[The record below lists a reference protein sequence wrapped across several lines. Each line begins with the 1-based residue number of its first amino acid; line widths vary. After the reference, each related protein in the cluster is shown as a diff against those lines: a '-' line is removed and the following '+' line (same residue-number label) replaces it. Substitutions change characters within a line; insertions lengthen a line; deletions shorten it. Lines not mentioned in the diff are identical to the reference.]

1 MQGVEVA
8 DEDLDVGQR
17 IEEREVNRGD
27 GELEEQQGRD
37 LVPPLD
43 WRGGVKPSGQDDVQ
57 LEEYLEQDEEELE
70 EEEEEDFVLPL
81 VERKE
86 VPSAASLKS
95 KKTRKRSQVCL
106 FSWIKATGNY
116 QTHNV
121 PEIGLSSSSSSS

>member
-1 MQGVEVA
+1 MQDPSVEVG

-17 IEEREVNRGD
+17 IEEGEENRGD

-37 LVPPLD
+37 LD

-57 LEEYLEQDEEELE
+57 LEEYLEQDEDELE

-121 PEIGLSSSSSSS
+121 PEIGLSSSSSSSS